1 MMRIFLVPLLL
12 AAQAACQTVPPTN
25 VHQPMSARPTPR
37 PDLAANN
44 GSIYQAGYS
53 RPLFEDRKA
62 RYVGDT
68 LTVTIT
74 ENTSASVKSNASASR
89 DGSIKAGVTGLSGLP
104 IGKSLAGLDINATDT
119 NTFSG
124 KGEGANNNVFT
135 GTMTATVIEVL
146 PNGNL
151 LVSGEKQLA
160 IGHQTEYVRVSGV
173 VNPSFVDSTNT
184 IPSSKIADARIEYK
198 SAGYMSEAQVMG
210 WLARFFL
217 SVLPF

>member
-1 MMRIFLVPLLL
+1 MKRILLVAPLLGAL
-12 AAQAACQTVPPTN
+12 AACQTVPPTN
-25 VHQPMSARPTPR
+25 VHQPMTTRPTPR
-37 PDLAANN
+37 PEIAANN

-62 RYVGDT
+62 RFVGDT
-68 LTVTIT
+68 LTVRIT
-74 ENTSASVKSNASASR
+74 ENTSASVRSNSTMERSSNVNASV
-89 DGSIKAGVTGLSGLP
+89 DGVSKLP
-104 IGKSLAGLDINATDT
+104 GKSFLGMALSASNENNFEGT
-119 NTFSG
+119 G
-124 KGEGANNNVFT
+124 QGANTNVFT

-184 IPSSKIADARIEYK
+184 VNSSSIADARIEYK
-198 SAGYMSEAQVMG
+198 SAGYMSEAQMMG

>member
-1 MMRIFLVPLLL
+1 MKRILLVPVLLGAL
-12 AAQAACQTVPPTN
+12 AACQTVPPTN
-25 VHQPMSARPTPR
+25 VHQPMTARPMQR
-37 PDLAANN
+37 PDLASNN

-62 RYVGDT
+62 RFVGDT
-68 LTVTIT
+68 LTVKIT
-74 ENTSASVKSNASASR
+74 ENTSASVKSNAKSERSGSVQASVSA
-89 DGSIKAGVTGLSGLP
+89 LSGLP
-104 IGKSLAGLDINATDT
+104 VGKSLTSLNVDGSHD

-124 KGEGANNNVFT
+124 KGEGANTNVFT

-173 VNPSFVDSTNT
+173 VNPSFVDSTNA
-184 IPSSKIADARIEYK
+184 IDSSKIADARIEYK
-198 SAGYMSEAQVMG
+198 SAGYISEAQVMG

>member
-1 MMRIFLVPLLL
+1 MKRIFVVPLLL
-12 AAQAACQTVPPTN
+12 GALAACQTVPPTN
-25 VHQPMSARPTPR
+25 VHQPMTTRPAPR
-37 PDLAANN
+37 PDLATNN

-68 LTVTIT
+68 LTVKIT
-74 ENTSASVKSNASASR
+74 ESTSASVKSNAKSERSS
-89 DGSIKAGVTGLSGLP
+89 SIQAGVSGMAGLP
-104 IGKSLAGLDINATDT
+104 FGKSLTGLNIDASND

-124 KGEGANNNVFT
+124 TGEGANTNIFT

-184 IPSSKIADARIEYK
+184 VNSSSIADARIEYK

>member
-1 MMRIFLVPLLL
+1 MKRVVLIPAVL
-12 AAQAACQTVPPTN
+12 ASLAACQTVPPTN
-25 VHQPMSARPTPR
+25 VHQPMSARPLPR
-37 PDLAANN
+37 AEAVASN
-44 GSIYQAGYS
+44 GAIYQAGYS

-62 RYVGDT
+62 RFVGDT
-68 LTVTIT
+68 LTVQIT
-74 ENTSASVKSNASASR
+74 ENTSASVKSNAKNERSSSIDASV
-89 DGSIKAGVTGLSGLP
+89 DALAGLP
-104 IGKSLAGLDINATDT
+104 GKSLLGLGVTAGNT
-119 NTFSG
+119 NNFSG

-173 VNPSFVDSTNT
+173 VNPSFVDASNT
-184 IPSSKIADARIEYK
+184 IASNKIADARIEYK
-198 SAGYMSEAQVMG
+198 SAGYMSEGQMMG

>member
-1 MMRIFLVPLLL
+1 MKRFALL
-12 AAQAACQTVPPTN
+12 ALALASLAGCNTVPPTN
-25 VHQPMSARPTPR
+25 VHQPMTVRPQPR
-37 PDLAANN
+37 PELAANN

-62 RYVGDT
+62 RFVGDT
-68 LTVTIT
+68 LTVKIT
-74 ENTSASVKSNASASR
+74 ENTSASVKSSAKNERSSSIDASVDALSR
-89 DGSIKAGVTGLSGLP
+89 LP
-104 IGKSLAGLDINATDT
+104 GKSLLGLNVNASNT
-119 NTFSG
+119 NNLNS
-124 KGEGANNNVFT
+124 KGEGGNNNIFS

-151 LVSGEKQLA
+151 MVSGEKQLA

-173 VNPSFVDSTNT
+173 VNPSFVDSTNM
-184 IPSSKIADARIEYK
+184 IDSSKIADARIEYK

-210 WLARFFL
+210 WMARFFL